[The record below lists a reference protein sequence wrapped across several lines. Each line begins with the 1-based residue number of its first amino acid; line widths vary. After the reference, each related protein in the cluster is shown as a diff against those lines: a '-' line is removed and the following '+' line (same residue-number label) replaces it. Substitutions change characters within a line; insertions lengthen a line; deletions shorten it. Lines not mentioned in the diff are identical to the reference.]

1 MDSQYFPMGFNFMA
15 EGKKRVKIGDR
26 KKRNRSMKL
35 ASYHFLPEQQ
45 NQKKI
50 LKPLFYIDFEDC

>member
-35 ASYHFLPEQQ
+35 ASYHFLPE
-45 NQKKI
+45 
-50 LKPLFYIDFEDC
+50 

>member
-1 MDSQYFPMGFNFMA
+1 MDYSFKGGLPPPQKADLLLMDSQYFPMGFNFMA

-35 ASYHFLPEQQ
+35 ASYHFLPE
-45 NQKKI
+45 
-50 LKPLFYIDFEDC
+50 